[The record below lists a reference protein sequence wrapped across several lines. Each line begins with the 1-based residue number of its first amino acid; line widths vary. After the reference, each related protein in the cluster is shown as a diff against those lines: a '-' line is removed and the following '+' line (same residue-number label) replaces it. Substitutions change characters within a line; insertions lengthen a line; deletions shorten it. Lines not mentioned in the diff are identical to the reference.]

1 MPRRYCIYCSKT
13 LVVIG
18 DDRANG
24 GFYNDWYGRKL
35 HIKCYKM
42 LTNDMSTNNIDYDRL
57 STFDGLIC
65 SHSYCKINNCSCRP
79 CNDCNYRI
87 SLDSYNLFNGSCC
100 CSD

>member
-35 HIKCYKM
+35 HP
-42 LTNDMSTNNIDYDRL
+42 L
-57 STFDGLIC
+57 STL
-65 SHSYCKINNCSCRP
+65 
-79 CNDCNYRI
+79 
-87 SLDSYNLFNGSCC
+87 LL
-100 CSD
+100 